1 MKHSQKMIDSVLKEF
16 YREKRKDEDRKDI
29 SNRALS
35 KATGL
40 SYQTIGTILK
50 NHFEDKERNPP
61 MDLDFDRECTCYR
74 RKELCR
80 CEIKEIK

>member
-1 MKHSQKMIDSVLKEF
+1 MKHSKKMIDGVLKEF

-74 RKELCR
+74 RKKMCR